1 MRAFTCNRHH
11 TQCAWLLLTAF
22 LCLYPHRWNV
32 DAAPKTR
39 LTWVNGVGYNLGHMD
54 MGSKEISDFFGGENV
69 DWCHNPT
76 MMASEDDM
84 RGYISDLT
92 QAGTQKMGRITSEVN
107 TLVDTLLV
115 HHEEHNSHLFILHAA
130 YCILYMDFHGITT
143 DDDDDDDDDG
153 NCNIRHLRAALRA
166 VGKKGRVVHIAHS
179 QGALITSLAAKQLTP
194 LEMNQMEVIAFGG
207 AAALRRT
214 AATPFQRCVN
224 YYSINDPLLWLVPAA
239 EQALRSGYVVDEEF
253 CFLAP
258 RVGDPIADHDL
269 TGPTYAQALQWE
281 GQRFQ
286 RKYHNL
292 AYRSTKQ
299 VLFLLL
305 AIYSRVVKIM
315 RIAIL
320 FVAILCRRV
329 FERMLRA
336 AGMEGDMD
344 RSVAGVGP
352 TIKRMAN
359 ATSVAISQ
367 ALQEPNKVEAVAT
380 SVQGYLERPRP

>member
-107 TLVDTLLV
+107 TLV
-115 HHEEHNSHLFILHAA
+115 E
-130 YCILYMDFHGITT
+130 
-143 DDDDDDDDDG
+143 
-153 NCNIRHLRAALRA
+153 HLRAALRA